1 MGSYTSKLTIPTI
14 KSVKSLQSLQEYPVC
29 TLGQIFE
36 AYAYWVNSEY
46 SRKGALFPN
55 EFEEVFGQLFPDPIL
70 HFQKLQESTIGAVV
84 TVDAFYVLILL
95 SDASM
100 ENKIKA
106 IYEINNKD
114 VKILMRLDALQLM
127 IFRILTSLKLV
138 FTINIPSR
146 EDVYQFLEY
155 SLRQF
160 LERTHLSTDAHN
172 EDSVKAYTTSSIQS
186 TCLTFEE
193 IWQWAQDVHQVS
205 SFLEAINEICL
216 TITDSIDRTHKGK
229 QWVLRNSFFSSNSFS
244 LNTTNNNLR
253 ATLRLSSFS
262 NAGRMSQT
270 NDLLFNILQE
280 VNNKMNKLEN
290 NFFNH
295 FLMEQRHPLWRYT
308 INNMVD
314 NEKWFTSIPVVYT
327 DQKVFTGLEHMILSQ
342 QKSLLVLHNKHLNH
356 YQQQSPHNQQHHGH
370 HLHQNHG
377 SQAHIGSKVGSSHD
391 HHQHH
396 HGSRAN
402 LTSNTSL
409 HNHSSTSVGQTAAAG
424 THHHQGYGG
433 HPASHQSSSSHSQ
446 FVPQPPAGTA
456 APAHRGLHRLSTI
469 GISSVGGGNSVGGGG
484 GAGTSFHPLGGKLEL
499 FGIMDYGSILSWMID
514 SAPSI
519 VLKELK
525 KQQKFIRSKR
535 LSFEFSLKQE
545 FMSQDSSLDS
555 YDGGDVEAGEGGGGG
570 GDVLDISPT
579 NRQGLELMMDFD
591 HHGDGGGGGGSD
603 EEDTYYDQGFHEVDE
618 DHDSNLLHH
627 VIEEGNENA
636 ESPAFKPRTSKV
648 ILSSRKST
656 MKGGKV
662 PAGRPSSII
671 TDASQGNLRQGSR
684 ASLLPVHSKQ
694 QLHQSSTASL
704 NAGGYSQRNRSI
716 QMTSSTLKN
725 NKWQNMGDLV
735 ANSNIEKIFYTK
747 NFASFHQKCD
757 VNNIL
762 TNDQYLYNLILLAAK
777 GHRHLPVSVEA
788 NNFYKIF
795 HIISSQE
802 IADFLFENCQ
812 DIFSNLNQPTGL
824 PDNNNNNQ
832 AYSQSRQSQRSTSPL
847 ERRSASPTHNRP
859 QTNSGSSRPQ
869 TNSSSSGNNS
879 NKNKMI
885 DRPVVWTG
893 LMRKPSVVSTLMT
906 PKEPKEYQNSLL
918 AFRNKLASKSTDEH
932 REANNTSSVPQQS
945 QQQQTKTKIRY
956 NLGSIF
962 YQLLQSNLDSIVVT
976 NEKNKVVS
984 VVSIHVIQDFW
995 WAWKKRNLFETY
1007 PNKPSL
1013 EDLIKEYEQGTYQL
1027 YEDDENEHT
1036 TSCGANVGPTTT
1048 GIINAGSMM
1057 HSGSS
1062 SLLNNNPMLKRL
1074 TTNNT
1079 STPQAHHPSVPSTTP
1094 HSSSYQRHSS
1104 TASTT
1109 GFTAPPVLPSP
1120 AVGSKFSFSNYNAN
1134 ETTNATTPYPFQ
1146 QNVNSAIANNV
1157 NISKYNFTFFSVL
1170 MNYIDQCQ
1178 DLLNITVLDLEECL
1192 KDPEEERELLL
1203 KLQKEQERLLSRQKS
1218 PKGSKKSPNKFD
1230 EAAQNANKDQP
1241 TTTVGTTSHP
1251 TAPSAMSPIPTTT
1264 APVIPPSS
1272 PEQGSPEKGESKDR
1286 PVTASKS
1293 PVKGGKKGKNTKK
1306 YGGFGT
1312 LAAYQDHLQR
1322 EKDKEESKKRVRE
1335 TKNVLLMY
1343 ILFTFSFTV

>member
-1 MGSYTSKLTIPTI
+1 
-14 KSVKSLQSLQEYPVC
+14 
-29 TLGQIFE
+29 
-36 AYAYWVNSEY
+36 
-46 SRKGALFPN
+46 
-55 EFEEVFGQLFPDPIL
+55 
-70 HFQKLQESTIGAVV
+70 
-84 TVDAFYVLILL
+84 
-95 SDASM
+95 
-100 ENKIKA
+100 
-106 IYEINNKD
+106 
-114 VKILMRLDALQLM
+114 
-127 IFRILTSLKLV
+127 
-138 FTINIPSR
+138 
-146 EDVYQFLEY
+146 
-155 SLRQF
+155 
-160 LERTHLSTDAHN
+160 
-172 EDSVKAYTTSSIQS
+172 
-186 TCLTFEE
+186 
-193 IWQWAQDVHQVS
+193 
-205 SFLEAINEICL
+205 
-216 TITDSIDRTHKGK
+216 
-229 QWVLRNSFFSSNSFS
+229 
-244 LNTTNNNLR
+244 
-253 ATLRLSSFS
+253 
-262 NAGRMSQT
+262 
-270 NDLLFNILQE
+270 
-280 VNNKMNKLEN
+280 
-290 NFFNH
+290 
-295 FLMEQRHPLWRYT
+295 
-308 INNMVD
+308 MVD

-356 YQQQSPHNQQHHGH
+356 NQQSPHSQHHH
-370 HLHQNHG
+370 HHQNHG
-377 SQAHIGSKVGSSHD
+377 SQAHFGSKVGSHD
-391 HHQHH
+391 HHHH

-402 LTSNTSL
+402 LTSNPSL
-409 HNHSSTSVGQTAAAG
+409 HNHSSTSVGQTAAAIHG
-424 THHHQGYGG
+424 HHHQGHGGG
-433 HPASHQSSSSHSQ
+433 HGHPPHQSSHSQ

-456 APAHRGLHRLSTI
+456 APPHRGLNRLSTI
-469 GISSVGGGNSVGGGG
+469 ATSSVGGGGLGGG
-484 GAGTSFHPLGGKLEL
+484 GTSFHPLQGKLEL

-555 YDGGDVEAGEGGGGG
+555 YDGGEVGVGAGEGEEGGGG

-579 NRQGLELMMDFD
+579 NRRGLELMMDFD

-648 ILSSRKST
+648 ILSTRKST
-656 MKGGKV
+656 MKGGGGKA
-662 PAGRPSSII
+662 PAGRPSAIV

-704 NAGGYSQRNRSI
+704 NNNGGGYSQRNRSI

-747 NFASFHQKCD
+747 NFASFHQKYD

-824 PDNNNNNQ
+824 PNQPDQQVYNNSNNQ
-832 AYSQSRQSQRSTSPL
+832 SYSQSRQSQRSTSPL
-847 ERRSASPTHNRP
+847 ERRSASPTHRP
-859 QTNSGSSRPQ
+859 PTNSGGTRPQ
-869 TNSSSSGNNS
+869 TNSSSSGGNS
-879 NKNKMI
+879 NKNKLI

-893 LMRKPSVVSTLMT
+893 LMRKPSVVSTLMI

-918 AFRNKLASKSTDEH
+918 AFRSRLASKSTDEN
-932 REANNTSSVPQQS
+932 REASNTSPVPQQS
-945 QQQQTKTKIRY
+945 QQQQASKTKIRY

-962 YQLLQSNLDSIVVT
+962 YQLLQSNLDSILVT
-976 NEKNKVVS
+976 NEKNKVIS
-984 VVSIHVIQDFW
+984 VVSIHLIQDFW
-995 WAWKKRNLFETY
+995 WAWKKRNLFEAY

-1013 EDLIKEYEQGTYQL
+1013 EDLIKEYELGTYQL
-1027 YEDDENEHT
+1027 YEDDENVQ
-1036 TSCGANVGPTTT
+1036 TSGAANVGPITTA
-1048 GIINAGSMM
+1048 INAGTMM
-1057 HSGSS
+1057 HSGSA
-1062 SLLNNNPMLKRL
+1062 SLLNNNNPMLKRL

-1079 STPQAHHPSVPSTTP
+1079 SATPQAHHPSTTAGFSHAPPSTTP
-1094 HSSSYQRHSS
+1094 HSSYQRHSS
-1104 TASTT
+1104 TGSTS
-1109 GFTAPPVLPSP
+1109 GFSAPVLPSP
-1120 AVGSKFSFSNYNAN
+1120 AVGSSSSKFSFSNYNTN
-1134 ETTNATTPYPFQ
+1134 ESTNATTPYPFQ

-1157 NISKYNFTFFSVL
+1157 NISKYNFTFFSIL

-1230 EAAQNANKDQP
+1230 EAAQNANKDQS
-1241 TTTVGTTSHP
+1241 TTAGITSHP
-1251 TAPSAMSPIPTTT
+1251 TAPSAVSPIPTTT
-1264 APVIPPSS
+1264 APVVPSSS
-1272 PEQGSPEKGESKDR
+1272 PEQGSPEKTVDKGEPKDR

-1312 LAAYQDHLQR
+1312 LAAYQDYLQR
-1322 EKDKEESKKRVRE
+1322 EKDKEESKKRV
-1335 TKNVLLMY
+1335 
-1343 ILFTFSFTV
+1343 